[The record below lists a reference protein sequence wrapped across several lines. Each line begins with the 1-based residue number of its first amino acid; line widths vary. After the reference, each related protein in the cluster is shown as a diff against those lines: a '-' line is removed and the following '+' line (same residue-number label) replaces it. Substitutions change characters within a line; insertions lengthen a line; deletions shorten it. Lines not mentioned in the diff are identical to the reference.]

1 MYWWSRSMS
10 VVIKISRLTPAV
22 SQPSKGW
29 SLDLH
34 YDDFFNSVLR
44 PTFSDV

>member
-1 MYWWSRSMS
+1 MG
-10 VVIKISRLTPAV
+10 VAIKISRRTPAV

-34 YDDFFNSVLR
+34 YDDLFNSVLR
-44 PTFSDV
+44 PKFSDV